1 MTQPALFPELPDPPP
16 AEPGLS
22 AGQRLTLRQRA
33 DVAAG
38 RHPLTH
44 GRLAADPAA
53 RCGNCRFRVLEQ
65 WHDRTYPKC
74 SARDGARI
82 AHSAQSDVRAWWPG
96 CTDHEYGDP
105 KLSPDAA
112 RSGPPQGDRH
122 AETPTR

>member
-1 MTQPALFPELPDPPP
+1 MSQPALFPDLPDPPAP
-16 AEPGLS
+16 EPGLS

-33 DVAAG
+33 DVAVG

-44 GRLAADPAA
+44 GRLSADSAA
-53 RCGNCRFRVLEQ
+53 RCGNCRFRVLER

-74 SARDGARI
+74 AARDGARI

-112 RSGPPQGDRH
+112 RSGPARGDS
-122 AETPTR
+122 P